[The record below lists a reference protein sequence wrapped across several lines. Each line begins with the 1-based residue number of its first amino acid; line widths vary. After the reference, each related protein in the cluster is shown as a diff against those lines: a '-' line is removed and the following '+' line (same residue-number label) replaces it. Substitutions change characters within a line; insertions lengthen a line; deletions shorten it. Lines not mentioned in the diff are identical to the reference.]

1 MLAGMHAEQN
11 INFGM
16 NIQSNDNQQFGQIFK
31 NLNSK
36 QQEAVSHIEGP
47 VLVIAGPGTGKTQIL
62 AARTA
67 SILTVT
73 DTPPEQIL
81 CLTYTD
87 AGTIAMRKRLLEMI
101 GTDAYRI
108 AIHTFHSFCNLVIT
122 ENPDYFGLAGLDP
135 VSELEQVQIVHSII
149 DELEQGNVLKRYTGD
164 AYYDTRNLLS
174 LYSTMKKEGW
184 TSSHIIQ
191 RTDEYLERIKTDG
204 TFLYKKDTAKAK
216 KGDLNT
222 TLFNKELDKMNRLK
236 AGAAT
241 FDTYIQKLRA
251 SSRYDF
257 DDMINW
263 VLQAFQQNESML
275 LTYQEQYLYFLVDE
289 FQDTSGTQNM
299 LLTLLTAYWQN
310 KPNIFCVGDDD
321 QSIFR
326 FQGANVENIHGFIN
340 QYAPH
345 VITLEDNYRS
355 SPPILSAARVLIAQ
369 NKSRINPDKIL
380 YAHSPLYAELDTKP
394 ILYEYHNS
402 EHEAADIG
410 MQIEELKKQGVALNQ
425 IAVIYPKH
433 KVAEPVLR
441 YLDSCTIPYHI
452 KRPANTLDEITVR
465 QLLHILRYIVC
476 EIQKP
481 HSGEYLLY
489 EMLHFDCFQINS
501 VLLARLS
508 REVEQKFKADRV
520 YSWRQAMSERA
531 KAVKQDLF
539 TGVSDENKLAQASH
553 IIEGWIKE
561 ASNLTTAGLIEK
573 VINESG
579 ILVKA
584 LTHEDKTWHMQVL
597 HTFFD
602 YVKNESA
609 RNPRITLGQFLET
622 LQLMQ
627 DEGIALPL
635 QKIAYADDGVQ
646 FLTVH
651 SSKGLEFEYVFMISC
666 DKESWDKGVRK
677 GFSFPDNLVEIS
689 THNEEEERR
698 RLFYV
703 GMTRAKK
710 HLAISWPGAS
720 NSGKETE
727 PSRFVAELMLNAD
740 VEKRKHHVNNEQLTH
755 FKRQEYTY
763 QQPTASADL
772 FDNEWV
778 DELLT
783 HYALS
788 VTHLNNYLK
797 CPTAFYFNNLLR
809 IPAPLSPAMTFGSAV
824 HHALEKVFKK
834 LHETQ
839 ILPSSADLVS
849 YYRYFMLNH
858 QEAFTSE
865 DYKRRLEYGELILE
879 KYYAQYSAGWN
890 KNVVLERKYSD
901 VMFRNIRLTGMLDK
915 LELDGKKVTVVD
927 YKTGKPENALKKLNA
942 PTADEIELAQQ
953 TDDFDALKHAGG
965 DYWRQAAFYKLLI
978 EQSPGNNWEVEKI
991 EFDFIE
997 PDKKSGEFI
1006 KATVPISESAMH
1018 VLTTQIKGAYER
1030 ITQQVFEPGC
1040 NEPECSWCTFVSTY
1054 YKGDTSFKADA
1065 AKDEAE

>member
-1 MLAGMHAEQN
+1 
-11 INFGM
+11 M
-16 NIQSNDNQQFGQIFK
+16 NIQVNDNQLFGQIFK
-31 NLNSK
+31 KLNSK
-36 QQEAVSHIEGP
+36 QQEAVSHIDGP

-67 SILTVT
+67 CILSAT
-73 DTPPEQIL
+73 DTQPEQIL

-87 AGTIAMRKRLLEMI
+87 AGTVAMRKRLLEMI
-101 GTDAYRI
+101 GTDAYRMP
-108 AIHTFHSFCNLVIT
+108 IHTFHSFCNLVIS
-122 ENPDYFGLAGLDP
+122 ENSDYFGLAGLDP
-135 VSELEQVQIVHSII
+135 VSELEQVQVVHSII

-164 AYYDTRNLLS
+164 VYFDTRNLLS

-184 TSSHIIQ
+184 SSSHIIQ
-191 RTDEYLERIKTDG
+191 RADEYLERIKTDG
-204 TFLYKKDTAKAK
+204 TFLYKKDTAKGK
-216 KGDLNT
+216 KGELNT
-222 TLFNKELDKMNRLK
+222 TQFNKELDKMNRLK
-236 AGAAT
+236 AAAAT
-241 FDTYIQKLRA
+241 FDTYITKLKA
-251 SSRYDF
+251 NSRYDF

-275 LTYQEQYLYFLVDE
+275 LTYQERYLYFLVDE

-310 KPNIFCVGDDD
+310 NPNIFCVGDDD

-326 FQGANVENIHGFIN
+326 FQGANVENIHSFIK
-340 QYAPH
+340 QYSPH

-355 SPPILSAARVLIAQ
+355 SPPILNAARILIAQ

-380 YAHSPLYAELDTKP
+380 YARSSVYAELDVKP
-394 ILYEYHNS
+394 ILCEYHNS
-402 EHEAADIG
+402 VHEAADIG
-410 MQIEELKKQGVALNQ
+410 MQIEELKRQGVALNQ

-441 YLDSCTIPYHI
+441 YLEACDIPYHI
-452 KRPANTLDEITVR
+452 KRSANALDEITVR

-508 REVEQKFKADRV
+508 REVEQQYKADRM

-531 KAVKQDLF
+531 KGRKEDLF
-539 TGVSDENKLAQASH
+539 TGLSDENKLAHASRV
-553 IIEGWIKE
+553 IEGWIKE

-584 LTHEDKTWHMQVL
+584 LTHEDKIGHMQVL

-602 YVKNESA
+602 YVKTESA
-609 RNPRITLGQFLET
+609 RNPRLTLSQFMET

-627 DEGIALPL
+627 DEKIVLPL

-666 DKESWDKGVRK
+666 DKDSWDKGIRK

-710 HLAISWPGAS
+710 HLAISWPAAS

-727 PSRFVAELMLNAD
+727 PSRFAAELMLNAD
-740 VEKRKHHVNNEQLTH
+740 IEKRRVHVNNDQLTQ
-755 FKRQEYTY
+755 FKLHEFTY

-778 DELLT
+778 DELLKN
-783 HYALS
+783 YALS

-809 IPAPLSPAMTFGSAV
+809 IPAPLSPAMTFGSAI

-834 LHETQ
+834 LQETQ
-839 ILPSSADLVS
+839 ILPSAADLLS
-849 YYRYFMLNH
+849 YYRYFMFNH

-865 DYKRRLEYGELILE
+865 DFKRRMEYGELILE
-879 KYYAQYSAGWN
+879 KYYARYSSGWTN
-890 KNVVLERKYSD
+890 HVLLERKYSD
-901 VMFRNIRLTGMLDK
+901 VLYNGMRLTGMLDK

-927 YKTGKPENALKKLNA
+927 YKTGKPENAQKKLNA
-942 PTADEIELAQQ
+942 PTADEIQLAQQ
-953 TDDFDALKHAGG
+953 TDDFDTVKHVGG

-978 EQSPGNNWEVEKI
+978 EHSPGNTWEVEKI
-991 EFDFIE
+991 EFDFVE

-1006 KATVPISESAMH
+1006 KATVPLSESGMH
-1018 VLTTQIKGAYER
+1018 VLATQIKGAYER
-1030 ITQQVFEPGC
+1030 ITNQIFEPGC
-1040 NEPECSWCTFVSTY
+1040 HDPDCAWCTFVSTY
-1054 YKGDTSFKADA
+1054 YKGSTSLKTGAVAD
-1065 AKDEAE
+1065 ETE